1 MSPLAL
7 DPWHGE
13 RRAAAS
19 ASGEHERRRAR
30 AASTSGGERE
40 RRCAGSMACERWP
53 AATKA
58 LKREWRAASERPTAR
73 MGIEEIEFVAASRN
87 ERSRH
92 QFTMHG
98 SMGQGL

>member
-7 DPWHGE
+7 DPW
-13 RRAAAS
+13 
-19 ASGEHERRRAR
+19 
-30 AASTSGGERE
+30 RE

-53 AATKA
+53 VATKA
-58 LKREWRAASERPTAR
+58 LKREWRAASERPTAQ

-92 QFTMHG
+92 QFTVHG